1 MEGKYSVLGTRWL
14 DKEIEYTGCQLRG
27 HYVRETGGIVTD
39 GVVAFTGMCRV
50 ATSELVDLEDA
61 EEGAVITAERMLHF
75 IGEHFGCPLREANF
89 RLRLFTSIVIDVLR
103 GGWAGPELARRGD
116 DIFLK
121 DRKMS
126 VAVATMTPVSSVFHF
141 GLNVNPAGAP
151 VPAAGLEEFG
161 IDPRETALSVLDR
174 YRDECESIELAV
186 RKVRGRF

>member
-1 MEGKYSVLGTRWL
+1 LEGKYSVLETRWL
-14 DKEIEYTGCQLRG
+14 NKEIEYTGGQLRG
-27 HYVRETGGIVTD
+27 HYVRETGRIGTD

-75 IGEHFGCPLREANF
+75 IGEHFGCSLREANF

-103 GGWAGPELARRGD
+103 GGGAGPELDRRGD

-126 VAVATMTPVSSVFHF
+126 VAVATMTPVSAVFHF
-141 GLNVNPAGAP
+141 GLNIDPAGAP

-161 IDPRETALSVLDR
+161 VDPRETALSVLDR
-174 YRDECESIELAV
+174 YRDECETIELAV